1 MRTPIRRLADHGAV
15 HVDLVDWDGRLAVVK
30 RLVRYNPTLERRLAR
45 EATILQKLDHPNL
58 VPILAVEDGAV
69 VYPYA
74 PGIDLDD
81 VLAQGPLRLRR
92 ATRIA
97 GAMLDALAHA
107 HDRGVL
113 HHDVKPNNVRLRG
126 NDVKLVDFGFAKD
139 LGLSAIT
146 DAGMVLGTPQYM
158 APEQFRGERDDPRS
172 DLYGVAAVTYHALT
186 GGPPYGRNA
195 LRMLAG
201 DASVTLE
208 PVHGEGA
215 PLFAWLARG
224 LSREPS
230 RRFADARSMKDALN
244 AAQEGL
250 AA

>member
-15 HVDLVDWDGRLAVVK
+15 HVDLIDWDGRLAVVK

-45 EATILQKLDHPNL
+45 EAVILQKLNHPNL
-58 VPILAVEDGAV
+58 LPILAVEDGAV

-74 PGIDLDD
+74 PGIDLDE
-81 VLAQGPLRLRR
+81 VLDHGALRLRR
-92 ATRIA
+92 VMLIA
-97 GAMLDALAHA
+97 SALLDALAHA

-113 HHDVKPNNVRLRG
+113 HHDVKPSNVRLRG
-126 NDVKLVDFGFAKD
+126 RDVKLVDFGFAKD

-172 DLYGVAAVTYHALT
+172 DLYGVAAVAYHALAGT
-186 GGPPYGRNA
+186 PPYGRDA

-201 DASVTLE
+201 DASITLE
-208 PVHGEGA
+208 PVRGEGA
-215 PLFAWLARG
+215 SLFPWLARG
-224 LSREPS
+224 LSREPG
-230 RRFADARSMKDALN
+230 RRYADARSMKAALLEAGSGI
-244 AAQEGL
+244 AA
-250 AA
+250 